1 MRARVDAGLGSAV
14 KPVVVFGDFEIG
26 ASATQ
31 WALGQRK
38 L

>member
-1 MRARVDAGLGSAV
+1 MRARLDAGLGSAV
-14 KPVVVFGDFEIG
+14 KPVVFGDFEIG